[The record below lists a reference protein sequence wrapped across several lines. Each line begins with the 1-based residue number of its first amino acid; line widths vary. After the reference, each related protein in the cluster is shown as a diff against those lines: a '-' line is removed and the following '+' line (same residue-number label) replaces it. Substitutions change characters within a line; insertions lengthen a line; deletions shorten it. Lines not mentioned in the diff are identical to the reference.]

1 MTNIRKIE
9 KVWKSKPTVEGAGV
23 HLRRAFGF
31 HEVPQLDPFLL
42 LDDFHSDNPKDYLP
56 GFPWHPHRGIET
68 ITYVL
73 HGRVEHGDSMGNKG
87 TISSGD
93 VQWMTAGSGIIHQEM
108 PEGSKNGL
116 MWGFQLWAN
125 LPKSQKMMDPRYRDV
140 TSPQIPEVT
149 LKMGV
154 KVKIICGMVNGVS
167 GPVKDIV
174 IDPEYIDVS
183 MPSKTAFT
191 HPVKSGHTLF
201 AYVIEGKGYFDQG
214 RNSYAHEVIAS
225 NYFDTFDGAKP
236 QFSNRGKKRRSVST
250 LSIPRAS
257 DRGVEWVDFKRECLI
272 GAENLVFYSQDGDQ
286 VAVTTEET
294 PVRFLLVSGK
304 PIGEP
309 VAWYGPIVMNTQEEL
324 RIAFE
329 EYEKGT
335 FIKYKGK

>member
-1 MTNIRKIE
+1 MRKVRTIK
-9 KVWKSKPTVEGAGV
+9 KVWKSKPTLEGAGV
-23 HLRRAFGF
+23 HLKRSFGF
-31 HEVPQLDPFLL
+31 HEVPELDPFLL

-73 HGRVEHGDSMGNKG
+73 HGKVEHGDSMGNKG

-93 VQWMTAGSGIIHQEM
+93 VQWMTAGSGIVHQEM
-108 PEGSKNGL
+108 PKGSKDGL

-125 LPKSQKMMDPRYRDV
+125 LPRSQKMMDPRYRDV
-140 TSPQIPEVT
+140 KRSQIPEVA
-149 LKMGV
+149 LESGAR
-154 KVKIICGMVNGVS
+154 VKIICGKVSGVS

-174 IDPEYIDVS
+174 TDPEYLDVS
-183 MPSKTAFT
+183 MPPGTTFI

-214 RNSYAHEVIAS
+214 RDSYAHEMIGS
-225 NYFDTFDGAKP
+225 NYFDY
-236 QFSNRGKKRRSVST
+236 
-250 LSIPRAS
+250 
-257 DRGVEWVDFKRECLI
+257 KRECLMSP
-272 GAENLVFYSQDGDQ
+272 ENLVLFDREGDQ
-286 VAVTTEET
+286 MVVTTEGT
-294 PVRFLLVSGK
+294 PVHFLLVSGK